1 MLCPNFST
9 PFLPYRLRDDPGILP
24 NVLGSVRYNEGIL
37 EPYGERIGSS
47 GLMGMFFDPDNNG
60 EIVLTSWMDMIYW
73 PGWNIKRWT
82 FSADTG
88 AFISHGAFIGGYY
101 AQEVFQGAGGELY
114 LKYITG
120 QHYPLEPG
128 TYRLMAENVIL
139 PSQFGQIRLS
149 ALFID
154 RQRDLVMFRPDAQT
168 TYQLRRFSTGEL
180 IRTYRFQDR
189 VEAVCYAEDTSAY
202 LLLRNKTLV
211 GIDYVT
217 GFIFQ
222 STRIPQ
228 INNVQTTR
236 IAYDRRYRRLL
247 VASRTPDAEDGSCT
261 VQIIGY
267 RNVPIAIHVCR
278 PIPLTRVREGRTVRV
293 LHKLVGDLGE
303 GLTGSVRVSSEGS
316 NLEVIQNE
324 VGIDGDGD
332 GVGEIIGSSEGVET
346 LNVSTEVQCLL

>member
-1 MLCPNFST
+1 MLCPNFQT
-9 PFLPYRLRDDPGILP
+9 QFLPYRLRGDSEIIP
-24 NVLGSVRYNEGIL
+24 NVLAAAMYNLDIP
-37 EPYGERIGSS
+37 EPYGEQIGGA
-47 GLMGMFFDPDNNG
+47 GLMGMFFDPNDNG
-60 EIVLTSWMDMIYW
+60 RIVLTSWMRRVYW
-73 PGWNIKRWT
+73 PGWGVKSWA

-88 AFISHGAFIGGYY
+88 AFIAHENFIGGYY

-114 LKYITG
+114 LRNSTG

-128 TYRLMAENVIL
+128 SYRVMTEDVIL
-139 PSQFGQIRLS
+139 PSRFGVSLLN

-154 RQRDLVMFRPDAQT
+154 RFRDLVMFRANSET

-180 IRTYRFQDR
+180 IHTYRFQDR
-189 VEAVCYAEDTSAY
+189 VEAACYAEDTSAY

-211 GIDYVT
+211 GIDYAT
-217 GFIFQ
+217 GFVFQ

-228 INNVQTTR
+228 INDVQTTR

-247 VASRTPDAEDGSCT
+247 VASRTPDAEDGSST

-267 RNVPIAIHVCR
+267 RNVPIATHVCR
-278 PIPLTRVREGRTVRV
+278 PIPLSRVREGRTVRV

-332 GVGEIIGSSEGVET
+332 GVGEIIGSNEGVET